1 MLPDLDRKRISRRR
15 FLKAMGIGSLA
26 AVGTIAYG
34 EQTSMDIET
43 VHRELALPNWNADG
57 IRFAFVTDLH
67 ADHPEA
73 VARSI
78 QAIRIAQRAKP
89 EAILFGGD
97 YLTSAAPQHLQNLR
111 EVMATLGESSI
122 PCYGVMGNHD
132 YWISYFDL
140 VKEAAIS
147 GGMRLLRN
155 ETVEIGGVR
164 IIGMDDA
171 LVKKHRPDLA
181 PTGRNTLALLHEPDF
196 VSEMPPGI
204 CLQLSGHSHGGQVCL
219 PGGISVHTPRGAWKY
234 IAGFYEKARNPLYVS
249 RGVGT
254 TGPNWRLFCRPEVT
268 ILTLKGS

>member
-89 EAILFGGD
+89 EAVLFGGD

-147 GGMRLLRN
+147 VGCDCFATRPWRSVGSASSGWTMPWSKSTVPIWLPRAATRWPCSMNPISFRRCLPAFAFNSRATVMVGRFACRVDLGAHPARSLEVHRRLL
-155 ETVEIGGVR
+155 
-164 IIGMDDA
+164 
-171 LVKKHRPDLA
+171 
-181 PTGRNTLALLHEPDF
+181 
-196 VSEMPPGI
+196 
-204 CLQLSGHSHGGQVCL
+204 
-219 PGGISVHTPRGAWKY
+219 WK
-234 IAGFYEKARNPLYVS
+234 
-249 RGVGT
+249 
-254 TGPNWRLFCRPEVT
+254 RL
-268 ILTLKGS
+268 